1 MFFPGRTGYMFV
13 KDPCM
18 VYLST
23 FGCCLTVNAGQI
35 CQYIHGPS
43 VFVGLQGGDRF
54 IYNPVKKNNL
64 GKFQQTPGTYPRPKK
79 PPVYDL
85 ELLIKF
91 LYFGVRFAYVPGV
104 WTGIFLENN
113 LYKVY
118 TLPETTMASENRP
131 PWKFGDSYMG
141 NHHFFRGKLLV
152 SGIISP
158 WILGFTKVLPFW
170 WTKSC
175 TTKDDDYPII
185 YMVLYIPGGAGFLPS
200 TVPSINQSLWLLFLK
215 ASRCGTCGGIASL
228 PWKGGVFRGGVEKN
242 TCLGYFSDGGPDSPY
257 VWYNRYTYIDQY
269 LPLNCLVMMVKYTV
283 HWVFGFGT
291 MFFVSNIIILLV
303 GKVSRSVATRVW
315 GYLFVRKFGHQ
326 FMSPDFCQ
334 PRVCF
339 QFYMMMIFSTTKI
352 SNNAFVMNITQFLV
366 GTYMYIV
373 YPEWMDQV
381 PKVKS
386 MNLFGRGPQKKAPKF
401 SGQRPW
407 NVKSAH
413 IRKNKG
419 DVWWMSMA

>member
-1 MFFPGRTGYMFV
+1 MYGIFIYIWMLFNCKCRSNMPIYTWTLCFF
-13 KDPCM
+13 
-18 VYLST
+18 
-23 FGCCLTVNAGQI
+23 
-35 CQYIHGPS
+35 
-43 VFVGLQGGDRF
+43 GLQGGDRF

-79 PPVYDL
+79 PPVSDL

-91 LYFGVRFAYVPGV
+91 SYFGVRFAYVPGV

-257 VWYNRYTYIDQY
+257 VWYNRYTYIHQY
-269 LPLNCLVMMVKYTV
+269 VPRNCPVMMVKYTV
-283 HWVFGFGT
+283 HGVFGFGT
-291 MFFVSNIIILLV
+291 MFFVSKYHYFVGWKGVKVCCKKRMFVSHKGLGFCVCQKVWASIYVAGFWSTREFLSKSIL
-303 GKVSRSVATRVW
+303 
-315 GYLFVRKFGHQ
+315 
-326 FMSPDFCQ
+326 
-334 PRVCF
+334 
-339 QFYMMMIFSTTKI
+339 MIFSTTKV
-352 SNNAFVMNITQFLV
+352 SKNANVINITQFLV
-366 GTYMYIV
+366 GTYTYINPV
-373 YPEWMDQV
+373 YPVQTWI
-381 PKVKS
+381 KY
-386 MNLFGRGPQKKAPKF
+386 QKL
-401 SGQRPW
+401 SQW
-407 NVKSAH
+407 
-413 IRKNKG
+413 IC
-419 DVWWMSMA
+419 